1 MKKLLYGLICGVIF
15 LGGSSVAVGDAAQG
29 RYETK
34 SAVIEFMISGN
45 IKGTETAYID
55 NYGEK
60 ESRFSKYILQMTGN
74 DKEQERFT
82 IREGDLVT
90 NVDLRLNRSINI
102 DLTKDMTPGLN
113 IHLTGKEMA
122 DYSPEGL
129 KKMRAVYKG
138 EESVAGKSCKV
149 YDLPFLEAKLWI
161 YKNIALRYKS
171 NTRGFL
177 VEYTATAIKEDVD
190 IPEDRFV
197 VPPGVM
203 NVGLVPQNNIMGAIQ
218 PKSQ

>member
-1 MKKLLYGLICGVIF
+1 MKKFTGVLICSYI
-15 LGGSSVAVGDAAQG
+15 LGSLVNAAAETASG

-55 NYGEK
+55 HYGEK

-74 DKEQERFT
+74 DKEQERLT
-82 IREGDLVT
+82 VREGDLLT
-90 NVDLRLNRSINI
+90 NVDLRLNKAVNI
-102 DLTKDMTPGLN
+102 DLNKEMTPGLN

-129 KKMRAVYKG
+129 KKMRAVYVG

-149 YDLPFLEAKLWI
+149 YELPFLKSRLWI
-161 YKNIALRYKS
+161 YKNIALRYRS

-177 VEYTATAIKEDVD
+177 VEYIATAIKEDVD
-190 IPEDRFV
+190 IPEERFS
-197 VPPGVM
+197 VPQGVM
-203 NVGLVPQNNIMGAIQ
+203 NVGLVPQNNILGAIQ
-218 PKSQ
+218 PKTQ